1 MQSDY
6 KRKANNAL
14 GVFILALIFL
24 FETSVAH
31 RARPSPASPFVW
43 GILGL
48 VAVVSLGLFFRFRQK
63 DRQRRP

>member
-1 MQSDY
+1 MQSEY

-48 VAVVSLGLFFRFRQK
+48 VAVAALVLFLYFRAK
-63 DRQRRP
+63 DRAEQR